1 MDRIKSLVGPA
12 DLESNK
18 CQVKAWLMALF
29 IGKKMFQGK
38 LRAEMARKRVREMI
52 ERRKTQKTL
61 VLLF

>member
-1 MDRIKSLVGPA
+1 MPG
-12 DLESNK
+12 
-18 CQVKAWLMALF
+18 KAWLMALF